1 MAIMTKSFRQR
12 LAEIFGFDLRS
23 LALFRI
29 ALALVVL
36 VDLSVRFSQVTAH
49 YSELGVLPLESL
61 SKVSASPFYWS
72 IFALSDSVLVQSIL
86 FIVAIAIAL
95 LLLIGYHTRLATIA
109 TWALIVSLHHRN
121 PLLLFAADD
130 VIRAVLFWAMF
141 LPLGACYSVESALNT
156 NPNPLP
162 KRVVSAAT
170 VAFMIQVCYIYMWS
184 VVFKLK
190 SETWWPDG
198 TAVYYSLSYDQ
209 YATALGSFLLTLPQQ
224 FLKFLT
230 ISALGFE
237 WFGPLLMFVPFR
249 NSLFKIIAVVSFIF
263 LHTVFA
269 LILHLG
275 VFPFLSVT

>member
-1 MAIMTKSFRQR
+1 MAIMTKSFGQR

-49 YSELGVLPLESL
+49 YSGLGVLPLGSL

-130 VIRAVLFWAMF
+130 VRNPGSIILGDVFTPWCLLFRGKCLKHQSQPPTQARSFGRHGGFYDTGVLHI
-141 LPLGACYSVESALNT
+141 Y
-156 NPNPLP
+156 
-162 KRVVSAAT
+162 VVS
-170 VAFMIQVCYIYMWS
+170 
-184 VVFKLK
+184 
-190 SETWWPDG
+190 
-198 TAVYYSLSYDQ
+198 
-209 YATALGSFLLTLPQQ
+209 
-224 FLKFLT
+224 
-230 ISALGFE
+230 GF
-237 WFGPLLMFVPFR
+237 
-249 NSLFKIIAVVSFIF
+249 
-263 LHTVFA
+263 
-269 LILHLG
+269 
-275 VFPFLSVT
+275 

>member
-12 LAEIFGFDLRS
+12 LAEIFGLDLRS

-29 ALALVVL
+29 PLALVVL

-49 YSELGVLPLESL
+49 YSGLGVLPLGSL

-141 LPLGACYSVESALNT
+141 LPWCLLFRGKCLKHQSQPLTQACGFGCHGRFYDTGVLH
-156 NPNPLP
+156 LY
-162 KRVVSAAT
+162 VVSG
-170 VAFMIQVCYIYMWS
+170 
-184 VVFKLK
+184 L
-190 SETWWPDG
+190 
-198 TAVYYSLSYDQ
+198 
-209 YATALGSFLLTLPQQ
+209 
-224 FLKFLT
+224 
-230 ISALGFE
+230 
-237 WFGPLLMFVPFR
+237 
-249 NSLFKIIAVVSFIF
+249 
-263 LHTVFA
+263 
-269 LILHLG
+269 
-275 VFPFLSVT
+275 

>member
-1 MAIMTKSFRQR
+1 
-12 LAEIFGFDLRS
+12 S

-36 VDLSVRFSQVTAH
+36 VDLSARFSQVTAH
-49 YSELGVLPLESL
+49 YSELGVLPLGSL

-109 TWALIVSLHHRN
+109 IWVLIVSLHHRN

-170 VAFMIQVCYIYMWS
+170 VALMIQIC
-184 VVFKLK
+184 
-190 SETWWPDG
+190 
-198 TAVYYSLSYDQ
+198 
-209 YATALGSFLLTLPQQ
+209 
-224 FLKFLT
+224 
-230 ISALGFE
+230 
-237 WFGPLLMFVPFR
+237 
-249 NSLFKIIAVVSFIF
+249 
-263 LHTVFA
+263 
-269 LILHLG
+269 
-275 VFPFLSVT
+275 

>member
-1 MAIMTKSFRQR
+1 MAIMTKSFGQR

-36 VDLSVRFSQVTAH
+36 VDLSP
-49 YSELGVLPLESL
+49 LGSL

-156 NPNPLP
+156 NPVTYICGQWFLNSKVRLGGP
-162 KRVVSAAT
+162 T
-170 VAFMIQVCYIYMWS
+170 VQPFI
-184 VVFKLK
+184 
-190 SETWWPDG
+190 T
-198 TAVYYSLSYDQ
+198 
-209 YATALGSFLLTLPQQ
+209 LLVTINTLP
-224 FLKFLT
+224 L
-230 ISALGFE
+230 S
-237 WFGPLLMFVPFR
+237 
-249 NSLFKIIAVVSFIF
+249 
-263 LHTVFA
+263 
-269 LILHLG
+269 G
-275 VFPFLSVT
+275 VFY